1 MANTCLY
8 DYVDGF
14 SQVKEEG
21 ARVKRK
27 LGLLETA
34 KLDPVIK
41 CFRLKKKS
49 SH

>member
-1 MANTCLY
+1 M
-8 DYVDGF
+8 
-14 SQVKEEG
+14 KEKG

-41 CFRLKKKS
+41 RFRFKKKKKFS
-49 SH
+49 LKIRTF